1 MLSPEMLYFSK
12 DFQSKKM
19 LVNLL
24 SMKLVFPLV
33 FCLLISNAYF
43 AQNSIKD
50 SVFSRPWISAEYGG
64 NWTSGD
70 LADRYGF
77 MNHIGIMAGYKTK
90 KNYFFGMESCFHF
103 GNDIRL
109 SGLFDHLVDSYG
121 NITDENGDIAVV
133 LVYPRGFSTNIA
145 IGKIFPVFGSN
156 KNSGLFIHGGIGY
169 LWHYMKIETN
179 NHVIPQIELEYKKG
193 YDRLTTGI
201 NLHQFVGYNFMS
213 NSGSYHFYGGFY
225 AQEGFTKNR
234 RTIFY
239 DQPEI
244 PVSTEL
250 RLDVQIG
257 FKLGWVIPIYKR
269 QPKDFYFN

>member
-1 MLSPEMLYFSK
+1 MLSPELLYFSK
-12 DFQSKKM
+12 YFQSKKM
-19 LVNLL
+19 LVNLP
-24 SMKLVFPLV
+24 SMKLVFPLI
-33 FCLLISNAYF
+33 FCVLISNDYF
-43 AQNSIKD
+43 AQKSIKD
-50 SVFSRPWISAEYGG
+50 SVLSRPWISAEYGG

-70 LADRYGF
+70 LAERYGF
-77 MNHIGIMAGYKTK
+77 MNHIGIITGYKTK
-90 KNYFFGMESCFHF
+90 KNYFFGIESCFHF
-103 GNDIRL
+103 GKDIRL
-109 SGLFDHLVDSYG
+109 TGLFDHLVDSYG
-121 NITDENGDIAVV
+121 NITDANGDIAAVV
-133 LVYPRGFSTNIA
+133 VYPRGFSTNITV
-145 IGKIFPVFGSN
+145 GKIFPIFGSN
-156 KNSGLFIHGGIGY
+156 KNSGLFVHGGIGY

-179 NHVIPQIELEYKKG
+179 DQVVPQIELDYKKG
-193 YDRLTTGI
+193 YDRLTSGI

-213 NSGSYHFYGGFY
+213 TSGSYHFYGGFY

>member
-1 MLSPEMLYFSK
+1 MLSPELLYFSK

-19 LVNLL
+19 LVNLPL
-24 SMKLVFPLV
+24 MKLVFPLI
-33 FCLLISNAYF
+33 FCVLISNDYF
-43 AQNSIKD
+43 AQKSIKD
-50 SVFSRPWISAEYGG
+50 SVLSRPWISAEYGG

-70 LADRYGF
+70 LAERYGF
-77 MNHIGIMAGYKTK
+77 MNHIGIITGYKTK
-90 KNYFFGMESCFHF
+90 KNYFFGIESCFHF
-103 GNDIRL
+103 GKDIRL
-109 SGLFDHLVDSYG
+109 TGLFDHLVDSYG
-121 NITDENGDIAVV
+121 NITDANGDIAAVV
-133 LVYPRGFSTNIA
+133 VYPRGFSTNITV
-145 IGKIFPVFGSN
+145 GKIFPIFGSN
-156 KNSGLFIHGGIGY
+156 KNSGLFVHGGIGY

-179 NHVIPQIELEYKKG
+179 DQVVPQIELDYKKG
-193 YDRLTTGI
+193 YDRLTSGI

-213 NSGSYHFYGGFY
+213 TSGSYHFYGGFY

>member
-33 FCLLISNAYF
+33 FYLLISNAYF

-109 SGLFDHLVDSYG
+109 SGLFDHLVDSFG
-121 NITDENGDIAVV
+121 NITDENGDIAGV

-193 YDRLTTGI
+193 YDRLTTGV
-201 NLHQFVGYNFMS
+201 NLHQFVVYNFMS

>member
-1 MLSPEMLYFSK
+1 MLSPELLYFSK
-12 DFQSKKM
+12 YFQSKKM
-19 LVNLL
+19 LVNLP
-24 SMKLVFPLV
+24 SMKLVLPLI
-33 FCLLISNAYF
+33 FCVLISNDYF
-43 AQNSIKD
+43 AQKSIKD
-50 SVFSRPWISAEYGG
+50 SVLSRPWISAEYGG

-70 LADRYGF
+70 LAERYGF
-77 MNHIGIMAGYKTK
+77 MNHIGIITGYKTK
-90 KNYFFGMESCFHF
+90 KNYFFGIESCFHF
-103 GNDIRL
+103 GKDIRL
-109 SGLFDHLVDSYG
+109 TGLFDHLVDSYG
-121 NITDENGDIAVV
+121 NITDANGDIAAVV
-133 LVYPRGFSTNIA
+133 VYPRGFSTNITV
-145 IGKIFPVFGSN
+145 GKIFPIFGSN
-156 KNSGLFIHGGIGY
+156 KNSGLFVHGGIGY

-179 NHVIPQIELEYKKG
+179 DQVVPQIELDYKKG
-193 YDRLTTGI
+193 YDRLTSGI

-213 NSGSYHFYGGFY
+213 TSGSYHFYGGFY